1 MQENKKGTD
10 SQRKP
15 LIIEARKYNSLSE
28 VYFEIQRTTIYIVWW
43 DKCGLNSRIRSNLFI
58 MPNITEHKLYL

>member
-28 VYFEIQRTTIYIVWW
+28 DYFDKTKQKKQTKEVIQLSFP
-43 DKCGLNSRIRSNLFI
+43 DLASFLCL
-58 MPNITEHKLYL
+58 